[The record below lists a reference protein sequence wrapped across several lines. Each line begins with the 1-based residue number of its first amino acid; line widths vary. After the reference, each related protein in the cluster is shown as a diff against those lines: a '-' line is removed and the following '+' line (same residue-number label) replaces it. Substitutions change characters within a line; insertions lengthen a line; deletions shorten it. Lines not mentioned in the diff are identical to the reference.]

1 MNKVILEFT
10 YKGRKHTYLR
20 RIGMYGDV
28 VTTTNIHSAKQLK
41 EKNVKNVVTTLIAK
55 LGKDNIKDIKVIKD
69 GEQ

>member
-28 VTTTNIHSAKQLK
+28 VTTTNVNSAKRIK
-41 EKNVKNVVTTLIAK
+41 EKDAKDAIAQIFIK
-55 LGKDNIKDIKVIKD
+55 LGKDNVDNVKVIKD
-69 GEQ
+69 GD